1 MMNVILEDRIIMTT
15 DIKPYRITRK
25 YYNNNVS
32 KTYTHDYTTF
42 DKATAAI
49 FKMLDDPE
57 TTSYTFDL
65 HKLVITKTDGSKVV
79 AELRNTIKPCILPL
93 YDVFDSWQVDRKCQ
107 YHLDI

>member
-1 MMNVILEDRIIMTT
+1 MTNE
-15 DIKPYRITRK
+15 IKPYRITRK
-25 YYNNNVS
+25 YYNNAIS

-79 AELRNTIKPCILPL
+79 AELRNNAKPCIIPMH
-93 YDVFDSWQVDRKCQ
+93 DVFDSWQVDRKCQ